1 MIYQPI
7 GRFIMRTLQRSTI
20 KTILSSGLAI
30 TLLGTMVGCTTIAS
44 PYDNRPVYRD
54 SNTSNNNVNRV
65 SQQLRQDLRRKGYD
79 VRDIQ
84 ANNYRGNQILTAYA
98 TKGKQAYELKYTYP
112 NLRLISSDKKS
123 WSSTG
128 KNDKYEKDHDKKDKY
143 KKNGKYKNSKH
154 HKNDDIEDSIK
165 RETRYPAIKQQ
176 AVRKVSAM
184 GYRVKDIELEEK
196 NNRGVFEIEAR
207 RGSQDYEI
215 LLSYPNLNVIKVKKD

>member
-1 MIYQPI
+1 
-7 GRFIMRTLQRSTI
+7 MRTLQRSTI
-20 KTILSSGLAI
+20 KTILSSGLAV

-84 ANNYRGNQILTAYA
+84 ASNYRGSQILTAYA

-112 NLRLISSDKKS
+112 DLRLVSSDKKS

-128 KNDKYEKDHDKKDKY
+128 KNDRYEKDKY
-143 KKNGKYKNSKH
+143 KNNGKHKNSKH
-154 HKNDDIEDSIK
+154 HKNGDVEGNIT
-165 RETRYPAIKQQ
+165 RESRYPAIKQQ
-176 AVRKVSAM
+176 AIRKVSAM

-196 NNRGVFEIEAR
+196 NNRGVFEVEAR

-215 LLSYPNLNVIKVKKD
+215 LLGYPNLNVIRVKKD

>member
-1 MIYQPI
+1 
-7 GRFIMRTLQRSTI
+7 MRTLQRSTI
-20 KTILSSGLAI
+20 KTILSSGLAVA
-30 TLLGTMVGCTTIAS
+30 LLGTMVGCTTIAS

-65 SQQLRQDLRRKGYD
+65 SQQLRQDLRRNGYD

-84 ANNYRGNQILTAYA
+84 ASNYRGNQILTAYA

-112 NLRLISSDKKS
+112 DLRLISSDKKS
-123 WSSTG
+123 WSSNG
-128 KNDKYEKDHDKKDKY
+128 KEDKY
-143 KKNGKYKNSKH
+143 KDNGKHKNSKH
-154 HKNDDIEDSIK
+154 HKNDDVEDSII
-165 RETRYPAIKQQ
+165 REARYPAIKQQ

-215 LLSYPNLNVIKVKKD
+215 LLGYPNLNVIQVKKD